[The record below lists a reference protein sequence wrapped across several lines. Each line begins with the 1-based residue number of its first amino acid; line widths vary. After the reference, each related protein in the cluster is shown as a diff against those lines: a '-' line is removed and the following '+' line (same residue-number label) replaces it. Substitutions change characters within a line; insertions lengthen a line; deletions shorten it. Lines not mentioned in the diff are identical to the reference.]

1 MKVAV
6 AAVTNFENVC
16 PLLHSLI
23 THHIVKFEFEDEKGG
38 LQEFVLPAIIS
49 VFFWMVSLSYLVL
62 SLAVMDEED
71 HANNTGEVGKRTS
84 GGGGDTT
91 AAAEAPPSNRGLYF
105 NDQDLESAR
114 YSLNYSF
121 QDSSMK
127 NNQ

>member
-1 MKVAV
+1 M
-6 AAVTNFENVC
+6 C
-16 PLLHSLI
+16 PLLRSLI

-38 LQEFVLPAIIS
+38 LQDFVLPAIIS

-71 HANNTGEVGKRTS
+71 HANTGEVGKRTS

-105 NDQDLESAR
+105 TDQDLESAR
-114 YSLNYSF
+114 YALNSSF

-127 NNQ
+127 NNQCFIISSLNFQPNFD